1 MTNYEIFT
9 AQREHNQWLSSLT
22 EIETN
27 LIMLMMDD
35 ARECGY
41 DLGAKENQNSN

>member
-9 AQREHNQWLSSLT
+9 AQRECNKWLSSLT

-35 ARECGY
+35 AREYGY
-41 DLGAKENQNSN
+41 DLGAKENQNNS